1 MNEDRTLTDSR
12 HEIGTVGSADVLN
25 PAANFDLYR
34 RRQELIAK
42 RNATTDP
49 VKREQINILIEQL
62 TNYDRATGMQRL
74 AMAPAIE
81 RQMQLV
87 AL

>member
-1 MNEDRTLTDSR
+1 MGELS
-12 HEIGTVGSADVLN
+12 GTAD
-25 PAANFDLYR
+25 FSLYHTR
-34 RRQELIAK
+34 RDLIAK
-42 RNATTDP
+42 RNATDDP

-74 AMAPAIE
+74 ALATAIE

-87 AL
+87 AF